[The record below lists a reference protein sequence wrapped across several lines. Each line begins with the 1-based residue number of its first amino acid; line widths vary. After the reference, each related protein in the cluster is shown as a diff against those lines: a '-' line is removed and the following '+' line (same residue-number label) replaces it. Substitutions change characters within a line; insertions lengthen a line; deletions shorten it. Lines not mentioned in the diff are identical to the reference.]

1 MSLPSVFPEMRTQV
15 YSYTVRQLAEWAQEG
30 LRLPRYQRGLV
41 WTPEQ
46 ALRLVQSVWDGYPI
60 GTFLVWECK
69 YGEPLLLL
77 DGQQRLASLSGLQA
91 GTGEAGPMVGWSLL
105 GGKWSLG
112 PISSEDDWLTL
123 HWWHVS
129 DIHTRL
135 ERLGELKE
143 KYETEEESSRQGPW
157 GLALRAFGRIES
169 ASASISVLSR
179 ATAAEA
185 AEAFRR
191 LNVEGTPFDAD
202 ELARLLERESEE

>member
-1 MSLPSVFPEMRTQV
+1 MFPEMRTQV
-15 YSYTVRQLAEWAQEG
+15 YSYTVRQLAEWALEG

-46 ALRLVQSVWDGYPI
+46 SLRLVQSVWDGYPI
-60 GTFLVWECK
+60 GTFLLWEHK

-91 GTGEAGPMVGWSLL
+91 GTGEAGPVVGWSLL
-105 GGKWSLG
+105 GGKWCLG
-112 PISSEDDWLTL
+112 PITPEDDWLTL

-135 ERLGELKE
+135 DRLGELRD
-143 KYETEEESSRQGPW
+143 KYENEEETPREGPW
-157 GLALRAFGRIES
+157 GLALRAFDRIES
-169 ASASISVLSR
+169 ASISISVLSR

-202 ELARLLERESEE
+202 ELARLLAMEDEPELEK